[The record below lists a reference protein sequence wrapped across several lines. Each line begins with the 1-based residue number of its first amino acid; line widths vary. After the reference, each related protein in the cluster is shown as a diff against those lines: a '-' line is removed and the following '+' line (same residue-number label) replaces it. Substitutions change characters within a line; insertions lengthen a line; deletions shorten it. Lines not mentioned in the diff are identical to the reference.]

1 MEKIINILV
10 LSVEDIFFKT
20 GQISSANTVAAGKWP
35 LMTRAHLAQALIS
48 VALAE
53 KEDDATVSYAALL
66 NIL

>member
-1 MEKIINILV
+1 M

-20 GQISSANTVAAGKWP
+20 GQISSTNTVAAGKWP